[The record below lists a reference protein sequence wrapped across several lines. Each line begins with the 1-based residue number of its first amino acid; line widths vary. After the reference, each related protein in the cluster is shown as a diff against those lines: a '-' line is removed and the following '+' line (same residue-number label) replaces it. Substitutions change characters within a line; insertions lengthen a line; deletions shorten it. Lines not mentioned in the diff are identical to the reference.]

1 MTNPF
6 FPARW
11 SAIAVALALGLAAAA
26 SHAALPAS
34 IGYQGQLTQVGGG
47 GPLPG
52 PARLEFR
59 LYDAASGG
67 VPLWTE
73 THPAVVLASGVFSV
87 QLGSATPLGLPFD
100 RPYYLG
106 VSVNGAAELA
116 PRTPLSSAPYAM
128 HAQSAQTIAD
138 GAVTASKIG
147 QVCAVGETLLRGAS
161 GWACGAVAGPQGPI
175 GPAGPLG
182 PAGPTGAVGPAG
194 SVGPAG
200 PAGAV
205 GPAGTAGAVGPAGSA
220 GAVGPA
226 GPVGAVG
233 PAGSAGATGPAGASG
248 ASGARALVA
257 TAPEAPGANCPTG
270 GTRVQG
276 GTDTNNNGVLDAGE
290 VSATAYVCHGAQG
303 PQGAMGPQGPAGPA
317 GGGAGAL
324 VHGCFSV
331 GQASSGTG
339 YSVAYDGGT
348 GQHLLT
354 FATPFASAGYTL
366 LLDARAAPTG
376 RARAVHQL
384 AKAAGSATLA
394 LGWLDSAETA
404 QPVCFVAAQ

>member
-11 SAIAVALALGLAAAA
+11 GAIAVALALGLAVAA

-34 IGYQGQLTQVGGG
+34 ISYQGQLTQAGGG
-47 GPLPG
+47 GALPG

-73 THPAVVLASGVFSV
+73 THPAVALASGVFSV
-87 QLGSATPLGLPFD
+87 QLGSATPLLGLPFD

-106 VSVNGAAELA
+106 VSVNGAAELT

-175 GPAGPLG
+175 GPAGPAG
-182 PAGPTGAVGPAG
+182 PAGPTGAVGLAG

-200 PAGAV
+200 SA
-205 GPAGTAGAVGPAGSA
+205 GPAGPAGPAGST
-220 GAVGPA
+220 GPA
-226 GPVGAVG
+226 GP
-233 PAGSAGATGPAGASG
+233 AGAPGTA
-248 ASGARALVA
+248 GARALVA
-257 TAPEAPGANCPTG
+257 TTAEAPGVNCPTG

-276 GTDTNNNGVLDAGE
+276 GTDTNSNGVLDAGE
-290 VSATAYVCHGAQG
+290 VSATAYVCHGAPG

-317 GGGAGAL
+317 GGGAGTL

-348 GQHLLT
+348 GQHLLV

-376 RARAVHQL
+376 RARAAHQL
-384 AKAAGSATLA
+384 AKAAGSATLV

>member
-1 MTNPF
+1 MTNSF

-11 SAIAVALALGLAAAA
+11 GAIAVALALGLAAAA

-34 IGYQGQLTQVGGG
+34 ISYQGQLTQAGGG
-47 GPLPG
+47 GALPG

-73 THPAVVLASGVFSV
+73 THPTVALASGVFSV

-106 VSVNGAAELA
+106 VSVNGAAELV

-161 GWACGAVAGPQGPI
+161 GWACGAAAGPQGPI
-175 GPAGPLG
+175 GPAGP
-182 PAGPTGAVGPAG
+182 A
-194 SVGPAG
+194 
-200 PAGAV
+200 
-205 GPAGTAGAVGPAGSA
+205 
-220 GAVGPA
+220 
-226 GPVGAVG
+226 GAVG